1 VFQYVRVIDRSGS
14 ITRADGPPPEFP
26 ARERGDRTMA
36 ILSIYH
42 PGVLYPGAL
51 KIDAATQRISN
62 PFATRANP
70 ASDIWIQTTPG
81 WTDGG
86 GPEFV
91 TGIGILEIEYLDAN
105 GHFHVSAFGD
115 TGNIGNNLS
124 DSAMKNLPTVWFQTN
139 VLSVTV
145 LLFAYRTWTTG
156 TVSLF
161 QWG

>member
-1 VFQYVRVIDRSGS
+1 
-14 ITRADGPPPEFP
+14 
-26 ARERGDRTMA
+26 MN
-36 ILSIYH
+36 
-42 PGVLYPGAL
+42 
-51 KIDAATQRISN
+51 IDAATQRISN
-62 PFATRANP
+62 PYATRANP
-70 ASDIWIQTTPG
+70 ASDFWIQTTPG

-86 GPEFV
+86 GSEFV

-105 GHFHVSAFGD
+105 GYFQVLAFGD